1 MALTQTPPAAAGSAP
16 PAFRRDRFTWA
27 AYGALLSF
35 GFMMAVLGPALPYLR
50 AVEQISY
57 LIGAL
62 HQLAYALGG
71 GLAGLL
77 ASRNRLGRAA
87 TIRFGLLGAAVA
99 GLGIGFGDRVAI
111 TLPATLLVGF
121 LSTSALIALWAA
133 LADAHHT
140 RRAVAMTEGEVAVSF
155 GGILA
160 PLLLAGLAA
169 TFLTWRFTFAVGAC
183 VVVIA
188 VIGCARVRVPERL
201 SRRGAEADGGGTSA
215 ARRDR
220 RRWRLSPILAI
231 VFAIVSLEFGL
242 SFWLAS
248 YLNVSV
254 GLERGVA
261 VALVAALYG
270 ANLAGRLLASRLAR
284 RIAADR
290 LLALALVTAL
300 VGLPILLAAT
310 SAAVATLGFVITG
323 VGIGAMFPLTS
334 SLHVGASPRGA
345 DDALGQVLL
354 VAAFGQTFGPLTVA
368 IIAQVASLR
377 VGLMTLPA
385 LVLLAA
391 ASLAAYERA
400 GRNAG
405 GIAVEG
411 RP

>member
-1 MALTQTPPAAAGSAP
+1 MALTQTRTVAAP
-16 PAFRRDRFTWA
+16 PPVFRRDPFTWA

-35 GFMMAVLGPALPYLR
+35 GFLMSVLGPALPYLR
-50 AVEQISY
+50 AVEHISY
-57 LIGAL
+57 LVGAL

-77 ASRNRLGRAA
+77 AGRSRLRRAT

-99 GLGIGFGDRVAI
+99 GLGLGFGDRAAI

-133 LADAHHT
+133 LADAHRA
-140 RRAVAMTEGEVAVSF
+140 RRAVAMTEGEVAVSL
-155 GGILA
+155 GGIIA

-169 TFLTWRFTFAVGAC
+169 TVLTWRFTFVVGAC
-183 VVVIA
+183 VVAAA
-188 VIGCARVRVPERL
+188 VIGCARVRVPERAPGGKTRARGDHEHRH
-201 SRRGAEADGGGTSA
+201 SRE
-215 ARRDR
+215 
-220 RRWRLSPILAI
+220 RRWRPSPVLAI

-284 RIAADR
+284 RIDADR
-290 LLALALVTAL
+290 LLALALITAL
-300 VGLPILLAAT
+300 VGLPFLLAAT
-310 SAAVATLGFVITG
+310 TAAVATLGFVVTG
-323 VGIGAMFPLTS
+323 LGIGAMFPLTS
-334 SLHVGASPRGA
+334 SLHVGESPRDA
-345 DDALGQVLL
+345 DGALGEVLV

-368 IIAQVASLR
+368 IIAQVAGLR

-385 LVLLAA
+385 LVLLAVA
-391 ASLAAYERA
+391 ALAAYERA
-400 GRNAG
+400 QREAKGA
-405 GIAVEG
+405 AVEG
-411 RP
+411 GA

>member
-1 MALTQTPPAAAGSAP
+1 MAPTHSTAAAAAAAP
-16 PAFRRDRFTWA
+16 PFVRDRFTWA

-35 GFMMAVLGPALPYLR
+35 GFLMAVLGPALPYLR
-50 AVEQISY
+50 AVEHISY

-62 HQLAYALGG
+62 YQLAYAAGG

-77 ASRNRLGRAA
+77 AVRSRLGRAT

-99 GLGIGFGDRVAI
+99 GLGLGFGDRVAI
-111 TLPATLLVGF
+111 TVPATLLVGF

-133 LADAHHT
+133 LADAHRA

-169 TFLTWRFTFAVGAC
+169 TAVTWRFTFVVGAG
-183 VVVIA
+183 VVVAA
-188 VIGCARVRVPERL
+188 VIGCARVRIPERAP
-201 SRRGAEADGGGTSA
+201 RHGARAGEEPGRAG
-215 ARRDR
+215 
-220 RRWRLSPILAI
+220 RWRVTPVLAI

-254 GLERGVA
+254 GLERRLA

-290 LLALALVTAL
+290 LLALALGTAM

-310 SAAVATLGFVITG
+310 TAAVATLGFVITG
-323 VGIGAMFPLTS
+323 IGIGAMFPLTS
-334 SLHVGASPRGA
+334 SLHVGESPRGA
-345 DDALGQVLL
+345 DGALGQVLV

-368 IIAQVASLR
+368 IVAQVASLR
-377 VGLMTLPA
+377 VGLLMLPA
-385 LVLLAA
+385 LVLAA
-391 ASLAAYERA
+391 AAALVTYERA
-400 GRNAG
+400 RRDVDGAAIAG
-405 GIAVEG
+405 HA
-411 RP
+411 